1 MSRKTL
7 TYLAVL
13 LLAAAAVAG
22 CAQMK
27 PTAREASLYQR
38 LGGYDAVAAVVDDF
52 MARMAADPQLKR
64 FFEGADPAGL
74 RRTRQLIVDFVCN
87 ATGGPCF
94 YTGRSMKATHAGM
107 GIAESDWKAAAGH
120 LRATLAKFKVPAKE
134 AGEVMAL
141 VGSLKK
147 DIVESS

>member
-13 LLAAAAVAG
+13 LLAVAG
-22 CAQMK
+22 CTQMK
-27 PTAREASLYQR
+27 PTVREASLYQR

-64 FFEGADPAGL
+64 FFEGADPAGQ
-74 RRTRQLIVDFVCN
+74 RRMRQLIVDFVCN

-107 GIAESDWKAAAGH
+107 GITESDWKAAAGH

-134 AGEVMAL
+134 AGELMDL